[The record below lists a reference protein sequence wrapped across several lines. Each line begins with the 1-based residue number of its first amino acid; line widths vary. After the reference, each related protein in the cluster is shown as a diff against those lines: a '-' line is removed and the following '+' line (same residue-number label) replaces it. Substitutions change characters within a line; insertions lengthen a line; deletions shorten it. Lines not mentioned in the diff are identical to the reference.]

1 LTAGSSASEHDL
13 WQLFAI
19 VGATVLV
26 LWIAHVYAHGL
37 GESLDLG
44 RRLTAAELGAVAS
57 RELSIPLA
65 AVLPMIA
72 IALGAVNVF
81 RDRTALWLAFGV
93 GVATLTAQGV
103 RYARLEHMSRVGAL
117 LTVTVNLAF
126 GLALVVLKTIVAH

>member
-1 LTAGSSASEHDL
+1 M
-13 WQLFAI
+13 
-19 VGATVLV
+19 LV

-44 RRLTAAELGAVAS
+44 RRLTAAELGAVAG

-65 AVLPMIA
+65 AVLPMTA
-72 IALGAVNVF
+72 IALGALNVF
-81 RDRTALWLAFGV
+81 RDRTALWLGFGA

-117 LTVTVNLAF
+117 LTVSINLVF
-126 GLALVVLKTIVAH
+126 GLVLVVLKTIVAH